1 MNLKN
6 NANYRIIDRFN
17 VAEIANEIAF
27 LGESV
32 WRINETRQK
41 EFPNHK
47 ETQSIFIKDFP
58 FEWKG
63 HGYQL
68 VDFSISGNLNPLTNK
83 IINKLENHFNGK
95 VGKCLYISLP
105 AGKKVYPHRDY
116 GYYLTNVHRCHIPI
130 ITNDRVEFFLN
141 GEIVNMIT
149 GVCYEINNF
158 NEHGVDNKGDSD
170 RIHLLVDI
178 IPMTAFK

>member
-27 LGESV
+27 LGDAI
-32 WRINETRQK
+32 WALNETRQQ
-41 EFPNHK
+41 EHYHHK
-47 ETQSIFIKDFP
+47 ETKNIFMSDFP
-58 FEWKG
+58 AEW
-63 HGYQL
+63 
-68 VDFSISGNLNPLTNK
+68 VGNQYSLMKFFVSQKLNSLTDE
-83 IINKLENHFNGK
+83 IVSELESQFNGK